1 MRKIAIA
8 LSKGGVGKTTTAV
21 NLADCLAR
29 SGRRILLIDTDT
41 QAQCSRLLGV
51 KPAAAGLA
59 ELLEDVD
66 VSPMSIRENLWF
78 LPGSQDLAQAKRL
91 IARRDVRSEEV
102 LSEKLGRFDG
112 KYDFVI
118 LDTSPGW
125 DSLSINVLFYAE
137 EILCPVSMEVLA
149 VDGFLA
155 FLQNVEL
162 IRKYRDVKIGYILPT
177 FIDGRVRK
185 SQEILEQL
193 IVHFGKRVCN
203 PIRYSVKLSR
213 APGYGET
220 IFEYA
225 PKDRGSLDYAKLA
238 GRILRDG

>member
-8 LSKGGVGKTTTAV
+8 LSKGGVGRTTTAV

-29 SGRRILLIDTDT
+29 EGHTVLLIDTDT

-51 KPAAAGLA
+51 EPGAVGLA
-59 ELLEDVD
+59 ELLEDVP

-78 LPGSQDLAQAKRL
+78 LPGSQGLAQAKRL
-91 IARRDVRSEEV
+91 IAREDVRSEEV
-102 LSEKLGRFDG
+102 LSEKLKQFDG

-125 DSLSINVLFYAE
+125 DSLSVNVLFYADE
-137 EILCPVSMEVLA
+137 VLCPVSMEVLA
-149 VDGFLA
+149 VDGFLT
-155 FLQNVEL
+155 FLRNIEL
-162 IRKYRDVKIGYILPT
+162 IRKYKDVAVGYILPT
-177 FIDGRVRK
+177 FIDGRVKK

-193 IVHFGKRVCN
+193 IVHFGERVCN

-220 IFEYA
+220 IFDYS
-225 PKDRGSLDYAKLA
+225 PKDREP
-238 GRILRDG
+238 RIMLNWQEGY